1 MITFNQQELLDLF
14 KMVKPERLNIHL
26 DNTIKTTRK
35 VGIQSLIKLVEQE
48 TLPLDLFTKIKTKVE
63 NPNQQYQII

>member
-1 MITFNQQELLDLF
+1 
-14 KMVKPERLNIHL
+14 MVKPERLNIHL
-26 DNTIKTTRK
+26 DNTLKTTRK

-48 TLPLDLFTKIKTKVE
+48 TLPLDLFTKIKTIVE

>member
-1 MITFNQQELLDLF
+1 MITFTQQELLDLF
-14 KMVKPERLNIHL
+14 KMVKPEKLNTHL

-35 VGIQSLIKLVEQE
+35 TGIQALIKLVEQE
-48 TLPLDLFTKIKTKVE
+48 TLPLDLFTKIKTIAE

>member
-26 DNTIKTTRK
+26 DNTLKTTRK

-48 TLPLDLFTKIKTKVE
+48 TLPLDLFTKIKTIVE